1 MGNCLNRTAAGDISV
16 SVGSSNTVVPSMM
29 SNRLEDALYAIENNI
44 TSFKE
49 FRIGQHGHIDQ
60 PNRDHFSR
68 LGSAI
73 ARNTHITLL
82 VLNNGYCLDDVDRIV
97 NSGFFEGLK
106 RNSSIHRVMFHCGH
120 HIDVIH
126 ETLKAYKE
134 NNNLTY
140 LNIDNARIVSAAYP
154 VLHLAETLRCCT
166 NLKHINFE
174 NCRITDE
181 QLLPMVDA
189 VRGHELLEKLLLS
202 ENSIGD
208 AGCEVVATLLED
220 PSCNL
225 QVLDLSFNTV
235 SSGGARCIAKSL
247 SKNNQLQK
255 LYLNNNRMTRP
266 SPILQGV
273 VSRVL
278 CDTSSINNTH
288 SSNHTMEEVFLF
300 VGSEKPTFHII
311 TKILKLNKGT
321 NKSHVAIKKILKY
334 HSNIDLSTLYDWD
347 SGDEWTLKALPYV
360 VGWFDKARDAV
371 VNNDDEESYNIDT
384 RTLSAIYQFAR
395 AMPLM
400 FVPSS
405 HIKAEDKKRKR
416 IDNVIA

>member
-1 MGNCLNRTAAGDISV
+1 
-16 SVGSSNTVVPSMM
+16 M

-82 VLNNGYCLDDVDRIV
+82 ILNNGYCLDDVNRIV

-154 VLHLAETLRCCT
+154 ALHLAETLRCCT

-181 QLLPMVDA
+181 QLLPLVEA
-189 VRGHELLEKLLLS
+189 IRGHGLLEKLLLA
-202 ENSIGD
+202 ENSIGNI
-208 AGCEVVATLLED
+208 GCEAIATLLED
-220 PSCNL
+220 PSCNI
-225 QVLDLSFNTV
+225 QVLGLSDNMV
-235 SSGGARCIAKSL
+235 GSKGAGDIANSL
-247 SKNNQLQK
+247 SRNNQLET
-255 LYLNNNRMTRP
+255 LYLNNNRITRP
-266 SPILQGV
+266 SPILQSEF
-273 VSRVL
+273 SRVL
-278 CDTSSINNTH
+278 CDTSSINNTY
-288 SSNHTMEEVFLF
+288 SSNHTMKEVFLF
-300 VGSEKPTFHII
+300 VGSEKPAFH
-311 TKILKLNKGT
+311 KILKLNKGT

-334 HSNIDLSTLYDWD
+334 HPNIDMEPLYDWG
-347 SGDEWTLKALPYV
+347 SEGEWSLKALPYV
-360 VGWFDKARDAV
+360 VGWFDRAREAV
-371 VNNDDEESYNIDT
+371 ANDDGESYEIET
-384 RTLSAIYQFAR
+384 RALSAIYQFAKDV
-395 AMPLM
+395 PLM

-405 HIKAEDKKRKR
+405 QLA
-416 IDNVIA
+416 